1 MSRRSLIGEALASVP
16 SEPSATPAPETPATP
31 RPNFTNKRLEAFGEA
46 ARIVKRPTI
55 RLKPAECSI
64 WPGNAR
70 DYSMLDEF
78 RLRSL
83 IDSILAEGG
92 NRVPAVVRRTP
103 GGPLPYELVTG
114 TRRHWA
120 ISWLNTNHYPDIDL
134 IAIIEDLDDEA
145 AFRLADIE
153 NREREDISDLER
165 GLNYKACLLYTSP
178 SPRDS

>member
-16 SEPSATPAPETPATP
+16 SEPSATPTPETPATP

-78 RLRSL
+78 RLR
-83 IDSILAEGG
+83 
-92 NRVPAVVRRTP
+92 RT
-103 GGPLPYELVTG
+103 
-114 TRRHWA
+114 A
-120 ISWLNTNHYPDIDL
+120 
-134 IAIIEDLDDEA
+134 
-145 AFRLADIE
+145 
-153 NREREDISDLER
+153 
-165 GLNYKACLLYTSP
+165 
-178 SPRDS
+178 